1 MIATAA
7 VLPATQPM
15 LAPHS
20 KNTIDGLMPPQKT
33 WIETIAIR
41 KVLTITLAV
50 RSNALCE
57 SSTRSYLLSF
67 SFKKG
72 LRVPCRMMSCA
83 EYEGL
88 GTGGEKPETTR
99 PEDIN
104 SNLCALP
111 FVKFVDW
118 FPYYQGIR
126 AEFGYSS
133 EKDQEAARMLS
144 DMAKKKAVDP
154 RILERKIK
162 GKNVIVIG
170 AGSGLEDERATK
182 YIKKNKGF
190 VTIAADGAVQFL
202 LENKIKPDIV
212 VTDLDGDPA
221 SLQKAEKSGA
231 TMVVHAHGDNTDLL
245 KKMVPKFKKI
255 IATTQVMPLDNVYN
269 FGGFTDGDRCV
280 FLADE
285 FGAKKIVLLGMELD
299 SPDKYS
305 KKRVKNPEL
314 KKQKMQAGRRLL
326 EMLAK
331 QSRSELADTS
341 KRPVRGF
348 ASLSRYR

>member
-1 MIATAA
+1 M
-7 VLPATQPM
+7 
-15 LAPHS
+15 
-20 KNTIDGLMPPQKT
+20 
-33 WIETIAIR
+33 
-41 KVLTITLAV
+41 
-50 RSNALCE
+50 
-57 SSTRSYLLSF
+57 
-67 SFKKG
+67 
-72 LRVPCRMMSCA
+72 
-83 EYEGL
+83 
-88 GTGGEKPETTR
+88 
-99 PEDIN
+99 
-104 SNLCALP
+104 
-111 FVKFVDW
+111 KFVDW

-126 AEFGYSS
+126 AEFGYNS

-212 VTDLDGDPA
+212 VTDLDGDPS
-221 SLQKAEKSGA
+221 SLQEAEKSGA

-285 FGAKKIVLLGMELD
+285 FGAKKIVLVGMQLD
-299 SPDKYS
+299 TPGKYS

-331 QSRSELADTS
+331 QSKSELADTS

-348 ASLSRYR
+348 ASLSRYP

>member
-1 MIATAA
+1 M
-7 VLPATQPM
+7 
-15 LAPHS
+15 
-20 KNTIDGLMPPQKT
+20 
-33 WIETIAIR
+33 
-41 KVLTITLAV
+41 
-50 RSNALCE
+50 
-57 SSTRSYLLSF
+57 
-67 SFKKG
+67 
-72 LRVPCRMMSCA
+72 
-83 EYEGL
+83 
-88 GTGGEKPETTR
+88 
-99 PEDIN
+99 
-104 SNLCALP
+104 
-111 FVKFVDW
+111 KFVDW

-144 DMAKKKAVDP
+144 DMTKKKAVDP
-154 RILERKIK
+154 RILEKKIK

-202 LENKIKPDIV
+202 LENKIKPNIV

-299 SPDKYS
+299 SPGKYS
-305 KKRVKNPEL
+305 KKKVKNPEL

-348 ASLSRYR
+348 TSLSRYP

>member
-1 MIATAA
+1 
-7 VLPATQPM
+7 
-15 LAPHS
+15 
-20 KNTIDGLMPPQKT
+20 
-33 WIETIAIR
+33 
-41 KVLTITLAV
+41 
-50 RSNALCE
+50 
-57 SSTRSYLLSF
+57 
-67 SFKKG
+67 
-72 LRVPCRMMSCA
+72 
-83 EYEGL
+83 
-88 GTGGEKPETTR
+88 
-99 PEDIN
+99 
-104 SNLCALP
+104 
-111 FVKFVDW
+111 VKFVDW

-144 DMAKKKAVDP
+144 DMTKKKAVDP
-154 RILERKIK
+154 RILEKKIK

-202 LENKIKPDIV
+202 LENKIKPNIV

-299 SPDKYS
+299 SPGKYS
-305 KKRVKNPEL
+305 KKKVKNPEL

-348 ASLSRYR
+348 TSLSRYP

>member
-1 MIATAA
+1 
-7 VLPATQPM
+7 
-15 LAPHS
+15 
-20 KNTIDGLMPPQKT
+20 
-33 WIETIAIR
+33 
-41 KVLTITLAV
+41 
-50 RSNALCE
+50 
-57 SSTRSYLLSF
+57 
-67 SFKKG
+67 
-72 LRVPCRMMSCA
+72 
-83 EYEGL
+83 
-88 GTGGEKPETTR
+88 
-99 PEDIN
+99 
-104 SNLCALP
+104 
-111 FVKFVDW
+111 VKFVDW

-231 TMVVHAHGDNTDLL
+231 TMVVHAHGDNMDLL

-299 SPDKYS
+299 SPGKYS

-348 ASLSRYR
+348 TSLSRYP